1 MFFGTP
7 HCGAEEGQWKLL
19 AQRYSQLPGS
29 QGQAASLVTAILRDS
44 DDLAEISEDFC
55 QVALDYKVVSFYETE
70 TWQKTGQL
78 IVDQTS
84 ARMELPGEY
93 EVAVG
98 ADHLGMCRFAD
109 EYDMTFQT
117 VWQEIKDV
125 APASAETRRVITK
138 ASETQWEITVEESN
152 EDGDDRVSGTE
163 KARLA
168 YTPVN
173 PVKNAPKLLMSSE
186 ERYPNT
192 VEEVLGPS
200 SVNYGLGSEL
210 PVGIGEPKKRGSWP
224 IREIRGIFGN
234 GFRRRGSQKS
244 W

>member
-29 QGQAASLVTAILRDS
+29 QRQAASLVTAILRDS

-84 ARMELPGEY
+84 ARMELPGEH

-98 ADHLGMCRFAD
+98 ADHLGICRFAD
-109 EYDMTFQT
+109 ESDMTFQT

-125 APASAETRRVITK
+125 APASAETRRVIKK
-138 ASETQWEITVEESN
+138 AGETQWEITVEESD
-152 EDGDDRVSGTE
+152 EDGDDSISHTE
-163 KARLA
+163 KAQLA
-168 YTPVN
+168 YTPAN
-173 PVKNAPKLLMSSE
+173 PVENTPKLLMSSE
-186 ERYPNT
+186 ESRSNT
-192 VEEVLGPS
+192 VEEVLRS
-200 SVNYGLGSEL
+200 SGVHFGSRSEL
-210 PVGIGEPKKRGSWP
+210 PVEAGEPKKRGSWP
-224 IREIRGIFGN
+224 IREIRGIFGSS
-234 GFRRRGSQKS
+234 FRRRGSQKS